1 MWYGKRLDGFHMSD
15 IYDFWNCVVDF
26 VFSWSKT
33 AQANS
38 SWRLY
43 LQNFPERISRLES
56 GQIGWRCIKELWSKA
71 GTIVK
76 DVTILG
82 SNHGGDKRFISS

>member
-1 MWYGKRLDGFHMSD
+1 MSD
-15 IYDFWNCVVDF
+15 IYDFLNCVVDF

-33 AQANS
+33 SQANS

-43 LQNFPERISRLES
+43 LQNFPERISRLQS

-71 GTIVK
+71 GIIVK
-76 DVTILG
+76 DVTIWG
-82 SNHGGDKRFISS
+82 SNLGGGKSFISS